1 MFLQGRV
8 LEDWKRN
15 FYSIGVAE
23 FLAIA
28 GFGALGPI
36 LPFYIQE
43 LGITDPGQVKIWVG
57 LVQSAGGISLAI
69 FAPIWGRLADSYG
82 RRIMFLRALVGGT
95 VMMFCMGIATHPWQ
109 LVVFRAVGGAFTGT
123 VAAATVLVAGSA
135 PPNKAGYT
143 LGMLQMAIMVG
154 SAVGPA
160 LGGGIADLFGN
171 RVSFLATSALLGA
184 GALVVLFYVRE
195 DFVPKPV
202 KGGSWRRLI
211 PDFSLLGRSREI
223 LLFLVVVLTLN
234 LSGGAVGP
242 ILPLFIQSITL
253 SAGLLGTTAGLII
266 GGGALAGAVAAVTVG
281 HVSDRVGYRNVL
293 VGCLAGGV
301 VTHLLLIAVRTPG
314 QLAVLRLVS
323 GAVLGGA
330 VPTVNALLATRAD
343 RSQLG
348 TIYGLSTSLS
358 AVANALGPALGA
370 SIGALWGFVPVF
382 VTVAAILAAGTV
394 LVFVA
399 MPGARARTPAPG
411 R

>member
-1 MFLQGRV
+1 M
-8 LEDWKRN
+8 LESWKRN
-15 FYSIGVAE
+15 FYSIWVAE

-57 LVQSAGGISLAI
+57 LVQSSGGVTLAI

-95 VMMFCMGIATHPWQ
+95 LMMFCMGLATHPWQ
-109 LVVFRAVGGAFTGT
+109 LVLFRAAGGIFTGT

-135 PPNKAGYT
+135 PPEKAGYT
-143 LGMLQMAIMVG
+143 LGMLQMAIMIG

-160 LGGGIADLFGN
+160 LGGGLADLFGY
-171 RVSFLATSALLGA
+171 RVSFLSTSALLGA

-195 DFVPKPV
+195 DFVPRPAQ
-202 KGGSWRRLI
+202 GPFWRRLV
-211 PDFSLLGRSREI
+211 PDFSILGQSREL
-223 LLFLVVVLTLN
+223 LLFLVVVITLN

-242 ILPLFIQSITL
+242 ILPLFIQSITPT
-253 SAGLLGTTAGLII
+253 AGLLGTTAGLIL
-266 GGGALAGAVAAVTVG
+266 GGGALTGALAAVGVG
-281 HVSDRVGYRNVL
+281 RISDRVGYRNVL
-293 VGCLAGGV
+293 VACLAGGV
-301 VTHLLLIAVRTPG
+301 VTHLLLVIVRTPT
-314 QLAVLRLVS
+314 QLAVLRLIS

-358 AVANALGPALGA
+358 AIANALGPALGA

-382 VTVAAILAAGTV
+382 VTVAAILAAGTA
-394 LVFVA
+394 LVFAA
-399 MPGARARTPAPG
+399 MPGARARTAAPG